1 MYVLSF
7 QPDPVKR
14 TYKKYKPH
22 YQTNLKLAIPV
33 VISQLGHTLV
43 HTSDSIIVGHF
54 AGTIPLAAVS
64 LVNSIFT
71 VVLVI
76 GMGISYG
83 LTPLIAQESG
93 KKNFK
98 ECGRL
103 LANSLLINAITGIL
117 LYGLVYF
124 GSLLIIDNMGQAPD
138 VVQQARPYLGLLGFS
153 IIPLMI
159 FMTFKQFAEGLGFTR
174 QAMMISLW
182 GNALNIC
189 LGVIFVKGLFGITPM
204 GISGVGWSTL
214 IDRSI
219 MAIVMAIYVIR
230 SKYFKVYLKSFALRS
245 IGKIRSL
252 NILRI
257 GTPVAM
263 QYTFEVSAFS
273 AAAILIGTIGAVEQ
287 AAHQVA
293 INLASM
299 TYMMASGI
307 SAAATIRTG
316 NNYGREDFLNLRLS
330 AISSYHIVL
339 AFMAVTALIFIGFN
353 QYLPWIFTSDKAVIV
368 VASQLLI
375 IAGFFQLFDGAQV
388 VGLGILR
395 GIGDVN
401 IPTLITFFAYW
412 IIGLPVGYY
421 LGIHLG
427 MGANG
432 IWYGLTLGLLVSAG
446 LLYSR
451 FHFSSKKLVRLTHT

>member
-1 MYVLSF
+1 M
-7 QPDPVKR
+7 KR
-14 TYKKYKPH
+14 IYFKYKPH
-22 YQTNLKLAIPV
+22 YQTNLSLAIPV

-43 HTSDSIIVGHF
+43 HTADSIIVGHF

-64 LVNSIFT
+64 LVNSIFI
-71 VVLVI
+71 VILVI

-93 KKNFK
+93 RKNFK

-103 LANSLLINAITGIL
+103 LSNSLLINAIIGIL
-117 LYGLVYF
+117 LFILIYF
-124 GSLLIIDNMGQAPD
+124 GSLLIIDQMGQSPE
-138 VVQQARPYLGLLGFS
+138 VVAEARPYLGLLGFS
-153 IIPLMI
+153 IVPLMI
-159 FMTFKQFAEGLGFTR
+159 FMTFKQFAEGLGFTK

-182 GNALNIC
+182 GNAINLC
-189 LGVIFVKGLFGITPM
+189 LGVIFVKGLFGIAPM

-219 MAIVMAIYVIR
+219 MAIVMAIYVLR
-230 SKYFKVYLKSFALRS
+230 SNYFKVYLKSFALRS
-245 IGKIRSL
+245 IGKLRSL
-252 NILRI
+252 RILKI

-273 AAAILIGTIGAVEQ
+273 GAAILIGTIGAVEQ

-299 TYMMASGI
+299 TYMMASGV
-307 SAAATIRTG
+307 SSAATIKTG
-316 NNYGREDFLNLRLS
+316 NNFGKEDFMNLRLS

-339 AFMAVTALIFIGFN
+339 VFMAVTALLFAGLN
-353 QYLPWIFTSDKAVIV
+353 QYLPWLYTSDRAVIS
-368 VASQLLI
+368 VAAQLLI
-375 IAGFFQLFDGAQV
+375 IAGFFQLFDGTQV

-395 GIGDVN
+395 GIGDVK
-401 IPTLITFFAYW
+401 IPTFITFIAYW
-412 IIGLPVGYY
+412 IIGIPVGYF
-421 LGIHLG
+421 LGINMG
-427 MGANG
+427 WGANG

-446 LLYSR
+446 LLYTR
-451 FHFSSKKLVRLTHT
+451 FHFLSKKLVRLAHKELQ

>member
-1 MYVLSF
+1 M
-7 QPDPVKR
+7 KR
-14 TYKKYKPH
+14 IYFKYKPH
-22 YQTNLKLAIPV
+22 YQTNLSLAIPV

-43 HTSDSIIVGHF
+43 HTADSIIVGHF

-64 LVNSIFT
+64 LVNSIFI
-71 VVLVI
+71 VILVI

-93 KKNFK
+93 RKNFK

-103 LANSLLINAITGIL
+103 LSNSLLINAIIGIL
-117 LYGLVYF
+117 LFILIYF
-124 GSLLIIDNMGQAPD
+124 GSLLIIDQMGQSPA
-138 VVQQARPYLGLLGFS
+138 VVAEARPYLGLLGFS
-153 IIPLMI
+153 IVPLMI
-159 FMTFKQFAEGLGFTR
+159 FMTFKQFAEGLGFTK

-182 GNALNIC
+182 GNAINLC
-189 LGVIFVKGLFGITPM
+189 LGVIFVKGLFGIAPM

-219 MAIVMAIYVIR
+219 MAVVMAIYVLR
-230 SKYFKVYLKSFALRS
+230 SNYFKVYLKSFALRS
-245 IGKIRSL
+245 IGKLRSL
-252 NILRI
+252 RILKI

-273 AAAILIGTIGAVEQ
+273 GAAILIGTIGAVEQ

-299 TYMMASGI
+299 TYMMASGV
-307 SAAATIRTG
+307 SSAATIKTG
-316 NNYGREDFLNLRLS
+316 NNFGKEDFMNLRLS

-339 AFMAVTALIFIGFN
+339 VFMAVTALLFAGLN
-353 QYLPWIFTSDKAVIV
+353 QYLPWLYTSDRAVIS
-368 VASQLLI
+368 VAAQLLI
-375 IAGFFQLFDGAQV
+375 IAGFFQLFDGTQV

-395 GIGDVN
+395 GIGDVK
-401 IPTLITFFAYW
+401 IPTFITFIAYW
-412 IIGLPVGYY
+412 IIGIPVGYF
-421 LGIHLG
+421 LGINMG
-427 MGANG
+427 WGANG

-446 LLYSR
+446 LLYTR
-451 FHFSSKKLVRLTHT
+451 FHFLSKKLVRLAHKELQ

>member
-1 MYVLSF
+1 M
-7 QPDPVKR
+7 KR
-14 TYKKYKPH
+14 IYFKYKPH
-22 YQTNLKLAIPV
+22 YQTNLSLAIPV

-43 HTSDSIIVGHF
+43 HTADSIIVGHF

-64 LVNSIFT
+64 LVNSIFI
-71 VVLVI
+71 VILVI

-93 KKNFK
+93 RKNFK

-103 LANSLLINAITGIL
+103 LSNSLLINAIIGIL
-117 LYGLVYF
+117 LFILIYY
-124 GSLLIIDNMGQAPD
+124 GSLLIIDQMGQSPA
-138 VVQQARPYLGLLGFS
+138 VVAEARPYLGLLGFS
-153 IIPLMI
+153 IVPLMI
-159 FMTFKQFAEGLGFTR
+159 FMTFKQFAEGLGFTK

-182 GNALNIC
+182 GNAINLC
-189 LGVIFVKGLFGITPM
+189 LGVIFVKGLFGIAPM

-219 MAIVMAIYVIR
+219 MAVVMAIYVLR
-230 SKYFKVYLKSFALRS
+230 SNYFKVYLKSFALRS
-245 IGKIRSL
+245 IGKLRSL
-252 NILRI
+252 RILKI

-273 AAAILIGTIGAVEQ
+273 GAAILIGTIGAVEQ

-299 TYMMASGI
+299 TYMMASGV
-307 SAAATIRTG
+307 SSAATIKTG
-316 NNYGREDFLNLRLS
+316 NNFGKEDFMNLRLS

-339 AFMAVTALIFIGFN
+339 VFMAVTALLFAGLN
-353 QYLPWIFTSDKAVIV
+353 QYLPWLYTSDRAVIS
-368 VASQLLI
+368 VAAQLLI
-375 IAGFFQLFDGAQV
+375 IAGFFQLFDGTQV

-395 GIGDVN
+395 GIGDVK
-401 IPTLITFFAYW
+401 IPTFITFIAYW
-412 IIGLPVGYY
+412 IIGIPVGYF
-421 LGIHLG
+421 LGINMG
-427 MGANG
+427 WGANG

-446 LLYSR
+446 LLYTR
-451 FHFSSKKLVRLTHT
+451 FHFLSKKLVRLAHKELQ